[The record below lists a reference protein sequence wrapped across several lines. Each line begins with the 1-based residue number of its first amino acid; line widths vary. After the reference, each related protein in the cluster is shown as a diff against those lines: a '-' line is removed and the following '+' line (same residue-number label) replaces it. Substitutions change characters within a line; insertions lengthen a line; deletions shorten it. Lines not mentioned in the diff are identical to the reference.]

1 MPSTTPSPPRSRGP
15 RVRAPLPA
23 ITFPEELPVSAR
35 REDIARAIDAHQVVI
50 VSGETGSGK
59 TTQLP
64 KICLGLGR
72 GEHGRIGHTQPR
84 RIAASSIARRI
95 AHELQSPPGEI
106 VGFKVRFTDETR
118 PGASIKLMTDGILLA
133 ESQADPLLRQYD
145 TLIIDEAHERSLNI
159 DFLLGYLKQLLP
171 RRPELKLI
179 ITSATID
186 AERFARHF
194 GTNEAPATVIEVS
207 GRLYPVEIRYR
218 PVADADDA
226 DDRTLMDALVDAVDE
241 CAGTGRGDVLVFLPG
256 EREIRE
262 AAEALRK
269 HHPPSTEIL
278 PLYARLSS
286 EEQDRVFKPAGSGR
300 RIVLAT
306 NVAETSLTVPGIR
319 YVVDTGLA
327 RVKRYSYRNKV
338 EQLQVEPI
346 SQAAANQRAGR
357 CGRVADGLCIRL
369 YAEEDYARRPR
380 FTEPEILRSSLASVI
395 LRMKSLG
402 LGDVAQFPFVEPPS
416 GRAIADGM
424 QLLAELNAV
433 DERNELTTTGRHLA
447 KLPLDPRVA
456 RMLLAARDQ
465 NCLAELLV
473 IAAALSVQ
481 DPRERPL
488 EAQDAADQAHRRHA
502 DDRSDFLTLVK
513 LWNFVQER
521 IGHKKSNRKLT
532 EELRSQYLS
541 PRRVREWID
550 VHGQLAAL
558 AGEQGWRPNMSPATF
573 EQIHCALLAGLLGNV
588 GCRILDADRGEP
600 PYAGARGIK
609 FHVWPGSALLKKAGR
624 WIMAAELV
632 ETSRLFARTI
642 ATLEPA
648 WLESVGAH
656 LLKKSHSDPHWEKR
670 PAQVMA
676 FERAT
681 LYGLLVYQQ
690 RRVHYGP
697 LDPVHAREIFIRDA
711 LVAGEYE
718 TRAPFFAH
726 NLRLLREI
734 RELEHRSR
742 RLDVLV
748 DDELIFA
755 FYDRLIPADVTTGA
769 SFERWRT
776 EAEKQNPK
784 LLFLVRDELMRHEAA
799 GVTTDLFPK
808 QLALRGKAGPETS
821 LALAYHFEPG
831 SPRDGVTLTVPLAA
845 LNQIDAVR
853 AEWLVPGMLKE
864 KVHLLLKSLPQ
875 KLRRHCVPLPEYA
888 AAFAARQGHRA
899 DEPLLDVLIADLR
912 EHAGIVCQRADFK
925 FETLPAHL
933 TMNFKVVDEHGRQ
946 LGMGRNLAQLRA
958 EFGAEVQVSFRSA
971 ARADTAVAGSLQGD
985 IRDWDFGELPEL
997 LQLERRGP
1005 DGRQMTLVGYPAL
1018 VDRQHHCEI
1027 DVFDDA
1033 EEAREAHRGGLRRLF
1048 RLQLREQLKFL
1059 EKSLAGLQATQ
1070 MQAGAVP
1077 ALAAAFPGFEAMR
1090 EQVLVAAIDRTCL
1103 AEPWPIDRASFVAR
1117 KDEARA
1123 KLSLIA
1129 QEIAR
1134 LLTAIVAEA
1143 ATLPKKMNA
1152 ARAFTPAIA
1161 DIEQQLGRLFPRN
1174 VVVDVPAAQLA
1185 HYPRYLKAIG
1195 LRLDKL
1201 RADPA
1206 RDAQRMQEVAA
1217 LQVPW
1222 LRELAARKGVHDPR
1236 LEEFRWLLEEL
1247 RVSLFAQ
1254 ELRTPMPVS
1263 SKRLQKAWDALQ
1275 R

>member
-1 MPSTTPSPPRSRGP
+1 MQPTSPSPPRPAGL

-35 REDIARAIDAHQVVI
+35 REDIARAIGAHQVVI

-64 KICLGLGR
+64 KICLTLGR
-72 GEHGRIGHTQPR
+72 GEAGVIGHTQPR
-84 RIAASSIARRI
+84 RIAASSVARRI
-95 AHELQSPPGEI
+95 AQELGTPLGDV
-106 VGFKVRFTDETR
+106 VGFKVRFNDETR
-118 PGASIKLMTDGILLA
+118 RGASIKLMTDGILLA
-133 ESQADPLLRQYD
+133 ESQADPLLMQYD

-159 DFLLGYLKQLLP
+159 DFLLGYLRQLLP
-171 RRPELKLI
+171 RRPDLKVI

-194 GTNEAPATVIEVS
+194 GSADAPAPAIEVS
-207 GRLYPVEIRYR
+207 GRLYPVEVRYR
-218 PVADADDA
+218 PVADVDDA

-241 CAGTGRGDVLVFLPG
+241 CAVAGRGDVLVFLPG

-269 HHPPSTEIL
+269 HHPAGTEIL
-278 PLYARLSS
+278 PLFARLSS
-286 EEQDRVFKPAGSGR
+286 EEQDRIFRPSTSGR
-300 RIVLAT
+300 RVVLAT

-338 EQLQVEPI
+338 EQLQLEPI
-346 SQAAANQRAGR
+346 SQASANQRAGR
-357 CGRVADGLCIRL
+357 CGRVADGICVRL
-369 YAEEDYARRPR
+369 YDEDDFRKRPR
-380 FTEPEILRSSLASVI
+380 FADPEILRSSLASVI

-402 LGDVAQFPFVEPPS
+402 LGDVARFPFVEPPA

-433 DERNELTTTGRHLA
+433 DERNELTTIGRQLA

-465 NCLAELLV
+465 QCVAEMLI

-502 DDRSDFLTLVK
+502 DERSDFLTLVK
-513 LWNFVQER
+513 LWNFVHEA

-532 EELRSQYLS
+532 EDLRRQYLS
-541 PRRVREWID
+541 PRRVREWIE
-550 VHGQLAAL
+550 VHGQLSAL
-558 AGEQGWRPNMSPATF
+558 AAEQAWRLNPTPATF
-573 EQIHCALLAGLLGNV
+573 EQVHMALLAGLLGNV
-588 GCRILDADRGEP
+588 GCRVLDAERGEP
-600 PYAGARGIK
+600 PYLGARGIR
-609 FHVWPGSALLKKAGR
+609 FHVWPGSTLLKKAGR

-642 ATLEPA
+642 ANIEPA
-648 WLESVGAH
+648 WLERIGAH
-656 LLKKSHSDPHWEKR
+656 LLKKSHGDPHWEKR

-697 LDPVHAREIFIRDA
+697 LDPARAREIFIREA

-726 NLRLLREI
+726 NQKLVREI

-748 DDELIFA
+748 DDELIHA
-755 FYDRLIPADVTTGA
+755 FYDGLIPADVATGA
-769 SFERWRT
+769 AFEHWRL
-776 EAEKQNPK
+776 EAERDRPK
-784 LLFLVRDELMRHEAA
+784 LLYLVRDELMRHEAA

-808 QLALRGKAGPETS
+808 QLALLGKGGPGTS
-821 LALAYHFEPG
+821 FGLSYHFEPG
-831 SPRDGVTLTVPLAA
+831 SPRDGVTMTVPLAA

-864 KVHLLLKSLPQ
+864 KAHLLLKSLPQ
-875 KLRRHCVPLPEYA
+875 KLRRHCVPLPDYA
-888 AAFAARQGHRA
+888 AAFAARHGPRIS
-899 DEPLLDVLIADLR
+899 EPLLDVLIEDVR
-912 EHAGIVCQRADFK
+912 EHAGVVCQRADFK
-925 FETLPAHL
+925 LETLPAHL
-933 TMNFKVVDEHGRQ
+933 TMNFRVVDDTGRQ

-958 EFGAEVQVSFRSA
+958 ELGEEVQVSFRTA
-971 ARADTAVAGSLQGD
+971 ARADVVVASNLATD
-985 IRDWDFGELPEL
+985 IRDWDIGELPDL
-997 LQLERRGP
+997 MQVERRGP
-1005 DGRQMTLVGYPAL
+1005 DGRVVTLVGFPAL
-1018 VDRQHHCEI
+1018 VDHGDHGAIE
-1027 DVFDDA
+1027 VFDDA
-1033 EEAREAHRGGLRRLF
+1033 DEAHRQHRAGLRRLF
-1048 RLQLREQLKFL
+1048 RLQLRDQLKFL
-1059 EKSLAGLQATQ
+1059 EKTLASLQTTQ

-1077 ALAAAFPGFEAMR
+1077 ALAAAFPSFEAMR
-1090 EQVLVAAIDRTCL
+1090 EQVVVSALDRTCL
-1103 AEPWPIDRASFVAR
+1103 AEPWPRDRAAFLAR
-1117 KDEARA
+1117 RDEARG

-1134 LLTAIVAEA
+1134 LLTTIVAEGA
-1143 ATLPKKMNA
+1143 GLPKKMNA
-1152 ARAFTPAIA
+1152 VRGFPAVIA
-1161 DIEQQLGRLFPRN
+1161 DVEQQLARLFPRN
-1174 VVVDVPAAQLA
+1174 VVVEVPAAQLA
-1185 HYPRYLKAIG
+1185 HYPRYLKAIA
-1195 LRLDKL
+1195 LRLEKI
-1201 RADPA
+1201 RIDPS
-1206 RDAQRMQEVAA
+1206 RDAQRLQELSA

-1254 ELRTPMPVS
+1254 ELRTPMPIS
-1263 SKRLQKAWDALQ
+1263 AKRLQKAWDAL
-1275 R
+1275 RR